1 MLIIRI
7 YFILGFKPTVKIEI
21 YIENF
26 SQSAFKVL
34 KKKRLCVRILW
45 YVLFSGFQA
54 LGEGVYFLSLII
66 VNSLSF
72 CYTDQPH
79 DTDSCCGFRL
89 DDRLQGPAHHPYR
102 GTERPRHEAGR
113 TDTLQTHGGPANSA
127 VLSVSP

>member
-45 YVLFSGFQA
+45 YVLFSGF
-54 LGEGVYFLSLII
+54 LSI
-66 VNSLSF
+66 
-72 CYTDQPH
+72 
-79 DTDSCCGFRL
+79 
-89 DDRLQGPAHHPYR
+89 R
-102 GTERPRHEAGR
+102 GR
-113 TDTLQTHGGPANSA
+113 SIFS
-127 VLSVSP
+127 VLNYCQ